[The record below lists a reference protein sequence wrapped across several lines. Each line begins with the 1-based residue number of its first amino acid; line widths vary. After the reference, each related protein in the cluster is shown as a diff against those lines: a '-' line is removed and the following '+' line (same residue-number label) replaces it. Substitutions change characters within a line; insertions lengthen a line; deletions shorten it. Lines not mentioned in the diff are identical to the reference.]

1 MCVSLSLSLFLGR
14 SRPHSTFVYHT
25 REEPY
30 GYARVCVC
38 VFDSTPTLCVFAG
51 HVCYVTNE
59 EERKR
64 TRGPHLSCVGVWPM
78 SDACHMTSMPHALA
92 SGLARSSLTLWGLS
106 YILLCGGNSIDLRYT
121 PPAFFGDTVT
131 TRSDLFRSGDHL
143 ISATRLL
150 LSLVTPSPQGD
161 LFRSGD
167 HLTSVTRLL
176 LSLMWL

>member
-1 MCVSLSLSLFLGR
+1 MTRGSTSRWSVCPSLPPCSGEELEWECKLALHVRVCVSLSLSPSDGVI
-14 SRPHSTFVYHT
+14 SV
-25 REEPY
+25 
-30 GYARVCVC
+30 
-38 VFDSTPTLCVFAG
+38 G
-51 HVCYVTNE
+51 HVCYVTSE

-64 TRGPHLSCVGVWPM
+64 TRGPHLSCVGVCPM

-143 ISATRLL
+143 ISATHDGPAILQKGAKGVF
-150 LSLVTPSPQGD
+150 S
-161 LFRSGD
+161 
-167 HLTSVTRLL
+167 
-176 LSLMWL
+176 

>member
-1 MCVSLSLSLFLGR
+1 MCLSLS
-14 SRPHSTFVYHT
+14 P
-25 REEPY
+25 EPC

-38 VFDSTPTLCVFAG
+38 VFDSTPTSCVFAG

-167 HLTSVTRLL
+167 QRLL
-176 LSLMWL
+176 FL

>member
-1 MCVSLSLSLFLGR
+1 MCSGEELEWECKLALHVRVCVSLSLLSRVATLGC
-14 SRPHSTFVYHT
+14 
-25 REEPY
+25 
-30 GYARVCVC
+30 VCVC
-38 VFDSTPTLCVFAG
+38 STPPPTSCVFAG

-167 HLTSVTRLL
+167 QRLL
-176 LSLMWL
+176 FL

>member
-1 MCVSLSLSLFLGR
+1 MCLSLS
-14 SRPHSTFVYHT
+14 P
-25 REEPY
+25 EPC

-38 VFDSTPTLCVFAG
+38 VFDSTPTSCVFAG

-64 TRGPHLSCVGVWPM
+64 TRGPPLSCVGVWPM

-92 SGLARSSLTLWGLS
+92 SGLAWSSLTLWGLS
-106 YILLCGGNSIDLRYT
+106 CILLCGGNSIDLRYT

-167 HLTSVTRLL
+167 QRLL
-176 LSLMWL
+176 FL